1 MGRSSCSLVLMMLL
15 LFLASCLHHPER
27 RSGPRFRDIDGEA
40 PVLKLH
46 LASGEVYVLSKWQLS
61 DPGTIRGEG
70 QKWSPARR
78 LLAEGSHVV
87 PLGEVKIFETNTKS
101 PSSGPNFMLGTL
113 TVATV
118 AFVVVVAAFIGSLS
132 QEGYTL

>member
-1 MGRSSCSLVLMMLL
+1 MVLMMLL

-61 DPGTIRGEG
+61 DPGTIRGAG
-70 QKWSPARR
+70 QKWSAARR
-78 LLAEGSHVV
+78 LLAEGDHVV
-87 PLGEVKIFETNTKS
+87 PLGEVKVFETNTKR
-101 PSSGPNFMLGTL
+101 PSSGTNFMLGTL
-113 TVATV
+113 TAATV
-118 AFVVVVAAFIGSLS
+118 AFVVALVYAVVEVT
-132 QEGYTL
+132 QE